1 MTWEVILKAVK
12 FLKANQGLRIMEY
25 MKQQNNR
32 PMSALQILDAIG
44 REFRQFPT
52 RVRLDMIL
60 RKDAESPDGDFVI
73 SYDENMRRPNFD
85 FIRLYSLREKNE

>member
-12 FLKANQGLRIMEY
+12 FLKANQRLRIMEY

-52 RVRLDMIL
+52 RVWLDMIL
-60 RKDAESPDGDFVI
+60 RKEAESPDGDFVI

>member
-12 FLKANQGLRIMEY
+12 FLKANQRLRIMEY

-85 FIRLYSLREKNE
+85 FIRLYGLREKNE